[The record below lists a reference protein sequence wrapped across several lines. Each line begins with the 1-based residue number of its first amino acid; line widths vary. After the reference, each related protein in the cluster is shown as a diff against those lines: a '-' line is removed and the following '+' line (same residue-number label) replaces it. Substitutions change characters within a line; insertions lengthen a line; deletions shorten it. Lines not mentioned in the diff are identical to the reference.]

1 KGGVMSVKEVIKK
14 EIDKL
19 PEDILAEVFDFI
31 QFLESKKEKT
41 LLTKAS
47 QKLSEVSF
55 KKVWDND
62 EDAVY
67 DRL

>member
-1 KGGVMSVKEVIKK
+1 MLLRSEQNLKIAPLKKASLSSIILIMKGRSGKEN
-14 EIDKL
+14 
-19 PEDILAEVFDFI
+19 
-31 QFLESKKEKT
+31 T
-41 LLTKAS
+41 LITKAS

-55 KKVWDND
+55 KKVWDNE

>member
-1 KGGVMSVKEVIKK
+1 MSVKEVIKK

-41 LLTKAS
+41 LLIRAS

-67 DRL
+67 DSL